1 MTYRPRATAS
11 PQASERHPRGKRI
24 GSSFATVGAIFM
36 RHIRRTVRAGYTM
49 ARLGI
54 LWLSN
59 KLAAIA
65 KTDGKPTGV
74 LNNAL

>member
-1 MTYRPRATAS
+1 MS
-11 PQASERHPRGKRI
+11 NS
-24 GSSFATVGAIFM
+24 ATVGVTCTG
-36 RHIRRTVRAGYTM
+36 HIRRTGHAGFTM
-49 ARLGI
+49 AASGI
-54 LWLSN
+54 LSLSN